1 MTLLGGILMLSTLR
15 LHGIAAYVGD
25 NVHFTSSKKPLECHE
40 KITVGAR
47 SALECSLQC
56 LNNLYSCAGYVFG
69 KMENSTFHCDA
80 CFIYDVTTP
89 LVKVQ
94 ATNNT
99 ITRMLRID
107 VGSGKILGLNLL
119 SGKTSYR
126 QISWY
131 LEAARLGV
139 IMFVSLCNLNG
150 ISATPCFSNLRAIE
164 KIYTQIS
171 VCGHSQ
177 FRSGS
182 YSNSQLPV
190 YW

>member
-15 LHGIAAYVGD
+15 LHGIAAYLGD

-69 KMENSTFHCDA
+69 RRENSTFHCDA

-94 ATNNT
+94 ASNNT
-99 ITRMLRID
+99 ITRMPRID
-107 VGSGKILGLNLL
+107 LGSGKVLGLNSL
-119 SGKTSYR
+119 SGRSSFRK
-126 QISWY
+126 ISWC
-131 LEAARLGV
+131 LEAAIFGV
-139 IMFVSLCNLNG
+139 ILFVYLWNFKG
-150 ISATPCFSNLRAIE
+150 ILATLLSKCLPNLRTIG
-164 KIYTQIS
+164 KI
-171 VCGHSQ
+171 
-177 FRSGS
+177 
-182 YSNSQLPV
+182 
-190 YW
+190 